1 MSERVVVTGMGVI
14 SPIGLNTEEF
24 WQGIKNYKC
33 GIDDITLIDTTAY
46 KVKIAAEAK
55 GFVPENYID
64 KKEARRMDRF
74 CQFGMAAAKE
84 AIEESGLEVG
94 KNIGTERLGVI
105 VGSGVGG
112 LMTTE
117 KEVLKLIEKG
127 PDRVSPLL
135 VPMIIGNIA
144 AGNIAIRYGA
154 RGICTSLTTACATGT
169 HAIGEAFRVLQRGE
183 ADAIFAGGCEAPI
196 TPLSVAGFTNITAL
210 SLKNDKERSS
220 IPFDKERDGFV
231 MGEGAG
237 IFILETLSHA
247 QKRGAKIL
255 AEVVGYGAT
264 CDAYHITSPD
274 PEGAG
279 ATRAMQF
286 AITNANINPD
296 EVSYIN
302 AHGTSTPA
310 NDLFETRAIKKVFG
324 DAAYNVPISSTKAMT
339 GHLLG
344 AAGGIEAAVCVK
356 ALIEDY
362 IPATI
367 HYKVPDEELDLD
379 YVPNVGRN
387 VKVNYAMSN
396 SLGFG
401 GHNGTLLF
409 KKWED

>member
-14 SPIGLNTEEF
+14 SPIGLSTDEF
-24 WQGIKNYKC
+24 WQGIKTNKC
-33 GIDDITLIDTTAY
+33 GIDEITLIDTTEQ

-84 AIEESGLEVG
+84 AIEDSGLEVG
-94 KNIGTERLGVI
+94 KNIETERLGVI
-105 VGSGVGG
+105 VGSGIGG

-117 KEVLKLIEKG
+117 KEVLKLLEKG
-127 PDRVSPLL
+127 PSRVSPLL

-154 RGICTSLTTACATGT
+154 RGVCMSVTTACTTGAN
-169 HAIGEAFRVLQRGE
+169 AIGEAYRVLQRGE
-183 ADAIFAGGCEAPI
+183 VDAMFAGGCEASI
-196 TPLSVAGFTNITAL
+196 TPLSLAGFTNMTAL
-210 SLKNDKERSS
+210 STRNDKNRAS

-237 IFILETLSHA
+237 ILILETLSHA

-274 PEGAG
+274 PEGSG
-279 ATRAMQF
+279 ATRAMQL
-286 AITNANINPD
+286 AMSDAKINP
-296 EVSYIN
+296 EQVSYIN
-302 AHGTSTPA
+302 AHGTSTPF
-310 NDLFETRAIKKVFG
+310 NDLFETRAIKKAFG
-324 DAAYNVPISSTKAMT
+324 DAAYNVPISSTKSMT

-344 AAGGIEAAVCVK
+344 AAGGIESVVCVK
-356 ALIEDY
+356 ALIDDY

-367 HYKVPDEELDLD
+367 NYKVPDEELDLD

-387 VKVNYAMSN
+387 TKVNYALTN

>member
-24 WQGIKNYKC
+24 WQGIKSNKC

-55 GFVPENYID
+55 DFVPENYID

-94 KNIGTERLGVI
+94 KNIDTERLGVI

-117 KEVLKLIEKG
+117 KEVLKLMEKG

-169 HAIGEAFRVLQRGE
+169 HAIGEAFRVLQRNE

-210 SLKNDKERSS
+210 SLKNDKDRAS

-247 QKRGAKIL
+247 RKRGAKIL

-286 AITNANINPD
+286 AIANANINPD

-310 NDLFETRAIKKVFG
+310 NDLFETRAIKNVFG

>member
-24 WQGIKNYKC
+24 WQGIKSYKC

-117 KEVLKLIEKG
+117 KEVLKLLEKG

-237 IFILETLSHA
+237 IFILETRSHA
-247 QKRGAKIL
+247 QKRGAKII

-310 NDLFETRAIKKVFG
+310 NDLFETRAI
-324 DAAYNVPISSTKAMT
+324 
-339 GHLLG
+339 
-344 AAGGIEAAVCVK
+344 
-356 ALIEDY
+356 
-362 IPATI
+362 
-367 HYKVPDEELDLD
+367 
-379 YVPNVGRN
+379 
-387 VKVNYAMSN
+387 
-396 SLGFG
+396 
-401 GHNGTLLF
+401 
-409 KKWED
+409 

>member
-14 SPIGLNTEEF
+14 SPIGLSTEEF
-24 WQGIKNYKC
+24 WQGIKGNKC
-33 GIDDITLIDTTAY
+33 GIDDITLIDTTAF

-55 GFVPENYID
+55 GFVPENYVD

-84 AIEESGLEVG
+84 AIEDSGLEVG
-94 KNIGTERLGVI
+94 KNIESERLGVI
-105 VGSGVGG
+105 VGSGIGG
-112 LMTTE
+112 FMTME
-117 KEVLKLIEKG
+117 REILKLAEKG
-127 PDRVSPLL
+127 PDRVSPLV

-144 AGNIAIRYGA
+144 AGNIAIRYSA
-154 RGICTSLTTACATGT
+154 RGICTAITTACATGT

-196 TPLSVAGFTNITAL
+196 TPLSLAGFTNITAL
-210 SLKNDKERSS
+210 SMKNDKNRAS

-274 PEGAG
+274 PDGAG
-279 ATRAMQF
+279 ATRSMQL
-286 AITNANINPD
+286 AIADAKINPD

-310 NDLFETRAIKKVFG
+310 NDLFETRAIKKAFG
-324 DAAYNVPISSTKAMT
+324 DAAYNVPISSTKSMT

-367 HYKVPDEELDLD
+367 NYKVPDEELDLD

-387 VKVNYAMSN
+387 AKVNYALTN

>member
-14 SPIGLNTEEF
+14 SPIGLSTEEF
-24 WQGIKNYKC
+24 WQGIKSNKC

-94 KNIGTERLGVI
+94 KNIDTERLGVI

-117 KEVLKLIEKG
+117 KEVLKLMEKG

-286 AITNANINPD
+286 AIANANINPS

-310 NDLFETRAIKKVFG
+310 NDLFETRAIKNVFG